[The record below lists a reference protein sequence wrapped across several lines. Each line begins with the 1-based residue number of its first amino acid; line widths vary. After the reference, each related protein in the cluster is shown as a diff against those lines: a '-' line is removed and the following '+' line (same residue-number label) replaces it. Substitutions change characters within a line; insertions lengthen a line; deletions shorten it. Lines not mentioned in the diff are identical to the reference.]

1 MYDFAHDADP
11 QAAGYGAPPLLLT
24 AAEAFRFPVELTSSL
39 VSDLVLPPRRSV
51 DGGPRPVLV
60 LPGFMADDPLT
71 ARLRGH
77 LRRQGYAVHGWG
89 LGRNVGLTDA
99 IVDGL
104 IERFDEVAATAP
116 GAPVSL
122 VGWSFGGL
130 LARWTAHRRPGQGRQ
145 VVCLGSP
152 WRAEGERTRATRMF
166 ERAAIKHG
174 LSDRAR
180 DVVDELRRPLD
191 VPLTAIW
198 SRTDGI
204 AHWQGCRVGDS
215 AGSTGPSG
223 GSPAP
228 VEDVGVPSSHVGLV
242 SNPLALAA
250 LDDRLAQDPADW
262 RPFSWRAALARRTR
276 VAA

>member
-24 AAEAFRFPVELTSSL
+24 AAEALRFPVELTSSL
-39 VSDLVLPPRRSV
+39 VSDLVLPPRRTV
-51 DGGPRPVLV
+51 DGEPRSVLV

-89 LGRNVGLTDA
+89 LGRNVGLTDT

-104 IERFDEVAATAP
+104 LERFDEVAATAP

-130 LARWTAHRRPGQGRQ
+130 LARWTAHRRPGQVRQ

-204 AHWQGCRVGDS
+204 AHWKGCRLDD
-215 AGSTGPSG
+215 GPLTENV
-223 GSPAP
+223 A
-228 VEDVGVPSSHVGLV
+228 VPSSHVGLV
-242 SNPLALAA
+242 SNPLALAVV
-250 LDDRLAQDPADW
+250 DDRLDQDLADW
-262 RPFSWRAALARRTR
+262 QPFSWSRCLTRRALGD
-276 VAA
+276 VA